1 MSISNIL
8 DALTAKSKNSI
19 SMQLK
24 QTSASTLEDVK
35 SRKRAYLREPMP
47 HELMLQALCAGTST
61 IEELRQSSDE
71 TNDSKSAKSREIDK
85 LLQLKARLDLPSV
98 SLEKKEKAGKIAR
111 SLEEHRSSTE
121 LHRKGYKKMVAVA
134 QLEQQRLNSM
144 NTNDSDNDDGG
155 DDNEYSISEQSILDF
170 NEVKNEKASIIDIL
184 PLELS
189 ERQEMINITMSK
201 IKEQQEIEQTLR
213 QMVLIST
220 EHRKTFLLEQLSECS
235 QEWKMLVLKEHSPS
249 KAKATTKRTNKPMAK
264 PTTKPM
270 PKDNLPILQKTARLL
285 HSDHQGTALP
295 DLRNLIQ
302 LSKSFQDER
311 QPFMLS
317 IDLYAST
324 TGIYSRVYY
333 KILNFVQ
340 HNGENTAQA
349 TSHLDRFRAI
359 FPNAVPTF
367 TGFFQTNQESNVI
380 ASILLELD
388 NNDKSMAMADLTRFV
403 QDLAKEQGY
412 SEQEAIQCIY
422 TLVGVGL
429 VIIDRSQTESIVRIS
444 S

>member
-1 MSISNIL
+1 MKLVLFTAFTLAMLAVTISAAPTLVERSTLSDNTEVFS
-8 DALTAKSKNSI
+8 DAKAQKESVQDEDQDNALTAKSKNSI

-235 QEWKMLVLKEHSPS
+235 QEWKML
-249 KAKATTKRTNKPMAK
+249 
-264 PTTKPM
+264 
-270 PKDNLPILQKTARLL
+270 
-285 HSDHQGTALP
+285 
-295 DLRNLIQ
+295 
-302 LSKSFQDER
+302 
-311 QPFMLS
+311 
-317 IDLYAST
+317 
-324 TGIYSRVYY
+324 
-333 KILNFVQ
+333 
-340 HNGENTAQA
+340 EN
-349 TSHLDRFRAI
+349 R
-359 FPNAVPTF
+359 
-367 TGFFQTNQESNVI
+367 
-380 ASILLELD
+380 
-388 NNDKSMAMADLTRFV
+388 
-403 QDLAKEQGY
+403 
-412 SEQEAIQCIY
+412 
-422 TLVGVGL
+422 
-429 VIIDRSQTESIVRIS
+429 
-444 S
+444 